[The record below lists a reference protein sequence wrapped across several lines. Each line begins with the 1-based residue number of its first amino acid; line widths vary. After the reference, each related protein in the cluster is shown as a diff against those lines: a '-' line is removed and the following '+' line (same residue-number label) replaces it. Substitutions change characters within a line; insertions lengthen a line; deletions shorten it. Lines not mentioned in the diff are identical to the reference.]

1 LPLVDGAFNFF
12 SLVVYDS
19 QNNIIETDIE
29 PIGINSGF
37 GISGQPIPEDIC
49 LEVDDYDNPGKTRLE
64 LIFQKNSVLPLRK
77 QVTFP
82 LNKGLK
88 GK

>member
-49 LEVDDYDNPGKTRLE
+49 LEVDDYDNPGKTRLQ
-64 LIFQKNSVLPLRK
+64 LIFQKNTILP
-77 QVTFP
+77 TF
-82 LNKGLK
+82 KKLK
-88 GK
+88 FSS